1 MRTFQRHHGL
11 PDTGAC
17 DQATWLA
24 LVEASWRLG
33 ERTLRLVAPYQ
44 RGDDVSALQTALA
57 RLGFDPGR
65 IDGVFGPDTERAVTE
80 FQRNCGIEVDGVC
93 GPFTVRAL
101 EVNASRT
108 GSGPGVAAL
117 RELVQLGAV
126 AASLPELR
134 VVVGQFG
141 GLGPLARQLGRQ
153 LRHHGAKVLVT
164 DQTDPA
170 DQADAANRHEA
181 TVYLGFES
189 RADDVTRIAYYA
201 TSGFESRGGRALAD
215 QLRRAFAPLPAL
227 APPEVVG
234 RRLPVLRATRM
245 TTVVCSLGPVQRII
259 DDVQTIVDAVIAA
272 LTAWTAEPVGSA
284 HA

>member
-11 PDTGAC
+11 PDTGRC
-17 DQATWLA
+17 DEATWLA

-33 ERTLRLVAPYQ
+33 ERSLRLIVPHQ
-44 RGDDVSALQTALA
+44 RGDDVTALQTALA

-65 IDGVFGPDTERAVTE
+65 IDGILGPDTERALTE

-93 GPFTVRAL
+93 GPFTIRAL
-101 EVNASRT
+101 EINASRT
-108 GSGPGVAAL
+108 GSGPGVAAI

-153 LRHHGAKVLVT
+153 LRHHGAKVLIT

-170 DQADAANRHEA
+170 DQADAANRHLA
-181 TVYLGFES
+181 VVYLGFES

-201 TSGFESRGGRALAD
+201 TAGFESRGGRALAN
-215 QLRRAFAPLPAL
+215 QLRRSFALVGPLA
-227 APPEVVG
+227 APEVVG

-245 TTVVCSLGPVQRII
+245 TAVVCSLGPVQRVV
-259 DDVQTIVDAVIAA
+259 DDVSTISDAIVAA
-272 LTAWTAEPVGSA
+272 LTAWTAQPVGSA
-284 HA
+284 AT